1 MENTASFS
9 PSVVSLLLT
18 SGARRCYVVDA
29 YVPPNDR
36 PIVHRMEQ
44 ALKAAPMGLELILM
58 GDLNARLGNLHDE
71 SEEEIA
77 TAPADQGLVNM
88 KNHFLTS
95 KQYWGAGGCTWIIQR
110 DRTQVMGG

>member
-9 PSVVSLLLT
+9 PSVVSFLLT

-29 YVPPNDR
+29 YVPPNNR

-44 ALKAAPMGLELILM
+44 ALKAVPMGLELILM

-71 SEEEIA
+71 SEEEIS
-77 TAPADQGLVNM
+77 TAPADQGLVTT
-88 KNHFLTS
+88 KNHFLPRRL
-95 KQYWGAGGCTWIIQR
+95 YRGADGWTWSMQR
-110 DRTQVMGG
+110 DGR